1 MVGNI
6 NTLVGNN
13 SFEQLEEAQKYLRS
27 WNALQVLDTKI
38 LSVKLTMILAL
49 TAALRE
55 NEIKK
60 LDIQYMVKVDSEF
73 TFSIAGQQKQVSRV
87 TGC

>member
-1 MVGNI
+1 M
-6 NTLVGNN
+6 
-13 SFEQLEEAQKYLRS
+13 
-27 WNALQVLDTKI
+27 LDTKI

-73 TFSIAGQQKQVSRV
+73 TFSIAGQQKQVKQGNRV
-87 TGC
+87 LEITFHIFPEENSLCPYKTLEYYLEVTEP